1 MVKNFVSNSSES
13 TRMFKSPILEAV
25 SKVHFSVPLLVYVP
39 LIIFLAY
46 KSFSLGNSWTNYI
59 LFFLFGLFI
68 WSLTEYVLHK
78 HVFHFVPKSKWGL
91 RLHFIFH
98 GVHHDYPMD
107 RLRLV
112 MPPAAS
118 LLLAA
123 FFYFFFSLFFEGVNL
138 YSFFGG
144 FLLGYLIYDMTH
156 YAIHHL
162 NWKHPLFVKVKK
174 HHMMHHYYDSTKG
187 FGVSSSL
194 WDRILG
200 SNFKEDSENKLA

>member
-1 MVKNFVSNSSES
+1 MAKNFVSNAEES
-13 TRMFKSPILEAV
+13 TRMFKNPLLEAI
-25 SKVHFSVPLLVYVP
+25 SKVHFSVPPLVYVP
-39 LIIFLAY
+39 IIGYLAY
-46 KSFSLGNSWTNYI
+46 RSFELGNSLVSFLQY
-59 LFFLFGLFI
+59 FFFGLFI
-68 WSLTEYVLHK
+68 WTLTEYVLHRF
-78 HVFHFVPKSKWGL
+78 VFHFVPKSSWGL

-118 LLLAA
+118 LLIALI
-123 FFYFFFSLFFEGVNL
+123 FYGVFSLFFSSINL

-156 YAIHHL
+156 YALHHL
-162 NWKHPLFVKVKK
+162 NWKHPLFERVKK
-174 HHMMHHYYDSTKG
+174 HHMVHHYYDPSNG

-194 WDRILG
+194 WDLIFG
-200 SNFKEDSENKLA
+200 TNFKHGTDQKH

>member
-1 MVKNFVSNSSES
+1 MVKNFVSSSTES
-13 TRMFKSPILEAV
+13 IRMFKNPLLEAV

-39 LIIFLAY
+39 LIGFMAY
-46 KSFSLGNSWTNYI
+46 KSFGLGNSGLNY
-59 LFFLFGLFI
+59 FAYFLLGLFI
-68 WSLTEYVLHK
+68 WTLTEYVLHK
-78 HVFHFVPKSKWGL
+78 HIFHFVPKSKWGL

-118 LLLAA
+118 LLIASL
-123 FFYFFFSLFFEGVNL
+123 FYFFFSLFFETVNL
-138 YSFFGG
+138 YAFFGG
-144 FLLGYLIYDMTH
+144 FLLGYLFYDMTH

-162 NWKHPLFVKVKK
+162 NWKNPLFVKIKK
-174 HHMMHHYYDSTKG
+174 HHMMHHFIDSTKG

-194 WDRILG
+194 WDVILG
-200 SNFKEDSENKLA
+200 SNFQDNENKAVS